1 MNAMVAFGSRG
12 SESVSGDVARGN
24 GSSLGSALGFMI
36 FLRDGPHAIRT
47 EPVVDREYG
56 RALAPDL

>member
-1 MNAMVAFGSRG
+1 MVAFSSRG

-24 GSSLGSALGFMI
+24 GSSLGSALEVMTL
-36 FLRDGPHAIRT
+36 LRDGPHAIRS